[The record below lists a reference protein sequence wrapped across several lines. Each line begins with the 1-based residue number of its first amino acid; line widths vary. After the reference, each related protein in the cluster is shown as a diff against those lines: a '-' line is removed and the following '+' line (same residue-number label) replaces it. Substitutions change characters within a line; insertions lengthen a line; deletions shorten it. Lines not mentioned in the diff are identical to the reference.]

1 MPIANAE
8 IARLLRE
15 AADLLEIQNANPF
28 RVRAY
33 RNAARSVEDLARPI
47 APDDANAAARLDAI
61 PGIGPD
67 LAGKILEIART
78 GSLHVLEELAKEV
91 PRGAATLMDVPGIG
105 PRRARALL
113 ERLHISSLAELEH
126 AAKEGRLRRLPEF
139 GERMEKK
146 ILESLAEHRDEEH
159 RLLRPVAAQYGE
171 LLLDYLRAAPG
182 VKQAEIAGSFRRC
195 RESIGD
201 LDILVACSNGDA
213 VVDRLA
219 SYPEVEEVLAR
230 GSTRASVRLRS
241 GLQVDLRVVA
251 VESFG
256 AALHYFTGSKA
267 HNISIRKMGQARGL
281 KINEYGVFRG
291 RRRIAGRTEEEV
303 FESVGLPLIPV
314 ELREDRGEIEAAR
327 EHRLPV
333 LVELDDIR
341 GDLQCHTT
349 DSDGRDTLQE
359 MAEAARKLGYSYLA
373 VTDHTPSVRV
383 AGGLDRKGFLRQ
395 MKRIDSLNAGLKKMQ
410 ALKGAE
416 VDILADGSLDLDDGT
431 LQALDVVLVAIHS
444 HFDLSPRE
452 QTRRIVRALQHPS
465 VDIFAHPTGRLIGR
479 RRGAQFDFDEVVGA
493 AIDHGV
499 MLEVDAQP
507 ERLDLDDVSC
517 RAAIEKG
524 ATITISTDAHSVA
537 NLQYMRWGVEQA
549 RRAWATAANV
559 ANTRTLRQVRRLLH
573 RER

>member
-33 RNAARSVEDLARPI
+33 RNAARSVEDLARPVI
-47 APDDANAAARLDAI
+47 PDDANTLAQLDAI

-91 PRGAATLMDVPGIG
+91 PRGAAMLMDVPGIG

-113 ERLHISSLAELEH
+113 ERLHITSLAELER
-126 AAKEGRLRRLPEF
+126 AAKERRLRDLPEF
-139 GERMEKK
+139 GERLEKK
-146 ILESLAEHRDEEH
+146 ILEALAEHRDEEH

-171 LLLDYLRAAPG
+171 LLLDHLRAVPG
-182 VKQAEIAGSFRRC
+182 VTQAEIAGSFRRC

-201 LDILVACSNGDA
+201 LDILVACGDGVA
-213 VVDRLA
+213 VVDRLV
-219 SYPEVEEVLAR
+219 SYPDVEEVLAH

-251 VESFG
+251 EESFG

-267 HNISIRKMGQARGL
+267 HNIAMRKMGQARGL

-291 RRRIAGRTEEEV
+291 QRRIAGRTEEEV
-303 FESVGLPLIPV
+303 FKSVGLPLIPV

-349 DSDGRDTLQE
+349 DSDGRDSLRE
-359 MAEAARKLGYSYLA
+359 MAEAARELGYSYLA
-373 VTDHTPSVRV
+373 VTDHTPSIRV

-395 MKRIDSLNAGLKKMQ
+395 MKRIDTLNVGLKKMQ
-410 ALKGAE
+410 VLKGAE
-416 VDILADGSLDLDDGT
+416 VDILADGTLDLDDGT

-452 QTRRIVRALQHPS
+452 QTRRIVRALRHPS

-479 RRGAQFDFDEVVGA
+479 RRGAEFDFDEVVGA
-493 AIDHGV
+493 ATDHGV
-499 MLEVDAQP
+499 MLEVDSQP

-517 RAAIEKG
+517 RAAIERG
-524 ATITISTDAHSVA
+524 ATITISTDAHSIA
-537 NLQYMRWGVEQA
+537 NLRYMRWGVEQA

-559 ANTRTLRQVRRLLH
+559 ANTRTLRQFQRLLH